1 MTAIA
6 LVRAQYGEL
15 VTKLSL
21 ALSANDE
28 LLFGEAL
35 DQIVHLREKNLFV
48 ELRKLT
54 TGLQSALERFQ
65 FDSRLTNLAE
75 KEMPDARS
83 RLEYVLKLTDAA
95 AHRTLDLVE
104 QSGPIA
110 ERTKQAAREL
120 MEMRQ
125 RFRTGGVTPQEVP
138 VMFER
143 VDVLLTT
150 AQVDNESIR
159 QNLAEVSI
167 AQGYQD
173 LTGQII
179 RGVMKLVV
187 ELEVTLGELVCL
199 SADHGDADKSSTPSE
214 ADKHRAQGY
223 GPRVPGVDHGPAAHD
238 QNDVDSLFSGL
249 GL

>member
-6 LVRAQYGEL
+6 QLREQYGAL
-15 VTKLSL
+15 VAKLSL
-21 ALSANDE
+21 ALSASDDAD
-28 LLFGEAL
+28 FGEAL
-35 DQIVHLREKNLFV
+35 DQIVHMREKNLFV

-65 FDSRLTNLAE
+65 FDSRLSNLAE

-83 RLEYVLKLTDAA
+83 RLEHVLTLTDAA

-110 ERTKQAAREL
+110 KRTAQAAHEL
-120 MEMRQ
+120 IEMRQ
-125 RFRTGGVTPQEVP
+125 RFHAGGLASPEVHK
-138 VMFER
+138 MLER

-150 AQVDNESIR
+150 TQADNESIR
-159 QNLAEVSI
+159 KNLAEVSI
-167 AQGYQD
+167 AQSYQD

-179 RGVMKLVV
+179 RGVMQLVAEV
-187 ELEVTLGELVCL
+187 EVTLGELVCL
-199 SADHGDADKSSTPSE
+199 SAAHGDPEKNTLLSKLPNKQARG
-214 ADKHRAQGY
+214 H
-223 GPRVPGVDHGPAAHD
+223 GPMVPGVDHGPAAND
-238 QNDVDSLFSGL
+238 QKEVDSLFSGL